1 MKNESISEDWK
12 ICKIRTD
19 KVDGV
24 DGANS
29 KDISTTD
36 DENAIIMKTINLIFL
51 YMIGNININQVTK
64 LECWKDFPRSKKFVD
79 ENSLKADNDTK
90 TRNGISFNIRPKI
103 NTKPYSS
110 GNM

>member
-24 DGANS
+24 DGPKS

-36 DENAIIMKTINLIFL
+36 DENAMIINTTSLIFL
-51 YMIGNININQVTK
+51 
-64 LECWKDFPRSKKFVD
+64 
-79 ENSLKADNDTK
+79 
-90 TRNGISFNIRPKI
+90 
-103 NTKPYSS
+103 
-110 GNM
+110 